1 MSLIPRSRLIIDSQ
15 RSPSVAV
22 TTIAS
27 PNSTPCHQDAS
38 KSWVRNTVPPATQAT
53 VEPAKPSQLL
63 AGLTVGAIGCRPS
76 TTPAAYPPTSLQTTV
91 AMNVTTLR
99 APSSGTASSTANPAR
114 NGTYSATKVAVETSR
129 R

>member
-1 MSLIPRSRLIIDSQ
+1 M
-15 RSPSVAV
+15 AM
-22 TTIAS
+22 AS
-27 PNSTPCHQDAS
+27 PNTAPCHQAPCS
-38 KSWVRNTVPPATQAT
+38 SRVTRAVPPTTQAT

-91 AMNVTTLR
+91 AMNVTTRR
-99 APSSGTASSTANPAR
+99 APSSGTASSTAKPASS
-114 NGTYSATKVAVETSR
+114 GTYRATKTAVETSR